1 MTEKEIEFKKYSNAM
16 DKQLSAVYDEIL
28 PFIDLIES
36 RIRNEANLTDDEV
49 QPSIHRTL
57 FDALIGLFSDYY
69 SVDELCEELRETF
82 IIYSEDI
89 ELSEVQNTLI

>member
-57 FDALIGLFSDYY
+57 FDALIGLSI
-69 SVDELCEELRETF
+69 SVEKYPPNSVE
-82 IIYSEDI
+82 
-89 ELSEVQNTLI
+89 